1 MHISVE
7 NDGKCYDNT
16 GSPMLEKA
24 MEHTSGCQ
32 RMCQS
37 HWALLLEQGQ
47 TPQAVSSIWV
57 YLKKRTEHV
66 DSECPGNLFS
76 NEKHMTFQMHDGLS
90 AVMLV
95 EPLINHWD
103 FTPDVSWPIFWG
115 WAPIRYNK
123 HQKTCWHALNDIIL
137 NVLICGVL
145 LWSGNRKICRNVVW
159 EPTFFDPQLLGVA
172 SLDMYKYLLLRYA
185 CSDFSWYWST

>member
-1 MHISVE
+1 MMENAMIIPDPPCLKRPWSTPVAASV
-7 NDGKCYDNT
+7 CV
-16 GSPMLEKA
+16 KA
-24 MEHTSGCQ
+24 TERYYWNRAKRRRQLARSG
-32 RMCQS
+32 
-37 HWALLLEQGQ
+37 
-47 TPQAVSSIWV
+47 SIW
-57 YLKKRTEHV
+57 KKELNMLIRNA
-66 DSECPGNLFS
+66 PGNLFS